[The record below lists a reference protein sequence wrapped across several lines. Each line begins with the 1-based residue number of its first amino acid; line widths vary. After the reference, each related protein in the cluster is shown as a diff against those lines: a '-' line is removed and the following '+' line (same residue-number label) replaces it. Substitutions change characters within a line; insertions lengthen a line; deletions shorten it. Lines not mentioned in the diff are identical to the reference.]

1 VSLDVKEVIRGVFGG
16 LGAYEHAKARMLVA
30 ILTVLP
36 TE

>member
-1 VSLDVKEVIRGVFGG
+1 MVEVEEGISGVFGG
-16 LGAYEHAKARMLVA
+16 LGAHEHAEARMLVG